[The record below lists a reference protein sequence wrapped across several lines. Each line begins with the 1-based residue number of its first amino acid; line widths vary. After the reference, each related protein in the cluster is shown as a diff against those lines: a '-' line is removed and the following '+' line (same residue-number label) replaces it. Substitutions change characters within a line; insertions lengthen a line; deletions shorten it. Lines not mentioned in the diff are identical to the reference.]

1 MNASYAKINHY
12 RNNHY
17 EGMGPEQ
24 LILMLYNGALARF
37 RLAKEG
43 IEENNVKKLGE
54 NLSKA
59 IAIIAELN
67 TSLDPTTNDESIQF
81 LRGLYK
87 AILIELP
94 KASATKDITIIT
106 RAEKYISELK
116 NIWVNHV
123 MAGKEPLMKGP
134 KKENQRSHMN
144 SFSI

>member
-1 MNASYAKINHY
+1 MNASYAKVNHY

-17 EGMGPEQ
+17 EGMGSEQ
-24 LILMLYNGALARF
+24 LILLLYNGALTRF

-123 MAGKEPLMKGP
+123 MTQKRSSTKDP
-134 KKENQRSHMN
+134 KKENQRSHMS

>member
-1 MNASYAKINHY
+1 MNASYAKVNHY
-12 RNNHY
+12 LNNHY
-17 EGMGPEQ
+17 EGMGSEQ

-43 IEENNVKKLGE
+43 IEENDAKKLGE

-59 IAIIAELN
+59 IAIITELN
-67 TSLDPTTNDESIQF
+67 TSLDPTTTDESIRF
-81 LRGLYK
+81 LRGLYM

-94 KASATKDITIIT
+94 KVSVSKDITVVA
-106 RAEKYISELK
+106 RAEKYINELR

-123 MAGKEPLMKGP
+123 MAGKETSIKGT
-134 KKENQRSHMN
+134 KKENQRSHLN